1 MTTEN
6 EQLAGPRVARRP
18 HGPSTAPGE
27 PSTVPGQRAAPA
39 QRPSR
44 QRNPRGQ
51 GERLRDDIIEAASR
65 LMADPAA
72 PPLTLRAVAR
82 EVGVAATSVY
92 LHFADIESL
101 TLAVA
106 ERRYGEL
113 VRIQDE
119 AREQNSDPWQRLR
132 AGCLA
137 YCEFGLAHQGHYQ
150 VMFANPLPMPADM
163 PPEQF
168 PGLVPFRRL
177 LDAVARCIGAEP
189 TDEQAFFT
197 AQLIWQQLH
206 GIVSLRISR
215 PRFPWPPLAETV
227 TEAVDRLLT
236 GARRLLAPGASAFL
250 FFRTERGLTV
260 QPRSRP
266 HRQMLTAAVPLAAR
280 HHPHAGLHHAPA
292 LRTAH
297 LHDLDRNPHAGPVGA
312 RGSTAGRAST
322 AGNQSLAVLCGPAAN
337 GFPSRRLAEP
347 RALPHRLDRADLR
360 LVG

>member
-1 MTTEN
+1 MPV
-6 EQLAGPRVARRP
+6 EQMPAKRV
-18 HGPSTAPGE
+18 
-27 PSTVPGQRAAPA
+27 PA
-39 QRPSR
+39 R

-65 LMADPAA
+65 LLADPAA

-101 TLAVA
+101 VLAVA

-113 VRIQDE
+113 VRLQDE
-119 AREQNSDPWQRLR
+119 VRDGSLDPCQQVR

-137 YCEFGLAHQGHYQ
+137 DCEFGLAHQGHYQ

-236 GARRLLAPGASAFL
+236 GARG
-250 FFRTERGLTV
+250 E
-260 QPRSRP
+260 
-266 HRQMLTAAVPLAAR
+266 
-280 HHPHAGLHHAPA
+280 
-292 LRTAH
+292 
-297 LHDLDRNPHAGPVGA
+297 
-312 RGSTAGRAST
+312 
-322 AGNQSLAVLCGPAAN
+322 
-337 GFPSRRLAEP
+337 
-347 RALPHRLDRADLR
+347 
-360 LVG
+360 